1 MRSFS
6 VRSMGFRSAL
16 LAGALAA
23 LVLHVSPARA
33 LEPGKAFHDYA
44 SDTWSVE
51 QGLPQI
57 TVLSIAQGKRGYVW
71 FGTQDGLARFDGVS
85 FKSYLPSYWG
95 TALLVANDG
104 TLWIGTNKGVAWHQ
118 DNVVHLITTADK
130 GVNPEADV
138 RALAMDDGRL
148 MAATST
154 GLLRVVKDGLHRD
167 AGVPSESLFS
177 LLQWHGALWVGGVGK
192 IYLETA
198 AGVRAIAAP
207 DGPGTMVTGL
217 IAHDDALWAGTS
229 KGLFRYTGTGWR
241 RAAGDPAELHLA
253 INTFY
258 VDSDGNFWVA
268 TNAGLARLVGD
279 SLQQFTPAAETKA
292 VAQVQSIF
300 EDREHDLWLGTR
312 AFGVSRLWN
321 GYTQRYTTGEGLG
334 ETLTWCVAPNHSLG
348 HDGGAWVGTANGVYL
363 LKGGRFTLA
372 IPAAELPGPNAYTL
386 FDDGS
391 RLWVGTGGGLVQY
404 QDGRVLRPAVLAP
417 LQGIT
422 VQGIFRDHAGT
433 FWFASL
439 DGVFRLQD
447 GALTRF
453 GMEAGLKDVRS
464 RLIYETRDHRLLVGT
479 LAGLYEFDGSRFQP
493 LGAEAGFG
501 DKWVT
506 SVAELPDGALL
517 VGVFS
522 EDVVYLYDGKQW
534 HALRAAHGLPANTP
548 TYMTPDA
555 AKEWLWVAGI
565 RGIYRVHIADLEA
578 LAAGKMAVIKPQRI
592 LSEQG
597 EWSGS
602 EKGYCCNGAGNARGY
617 FDGTRLWLPS
627 RDGVV
632 SVDTRHVRQN
642 DVVPNV
648 VVEAVYYGKTWQEY
662 TGQPLR
668 IPSRARDL
676 AFRFSVLSF
685 QNPRSVELSYRL
697 KGYEDDWQTLD
708 DVSRRVVNYTNLSP
722 GDYVFEVK
730 GSNNAGVWSDIP
742 AGMALRIQPFF
753 YETWWFRTLALLILV
768 LLVLLGYRLQVR
780 SLKRQREYLEEV
792 VAERTAALQVLNRQL
807 EDASQTDPLTGLK
820 NRRYLGQQLP
830 SDLAHFRRER
840 DRPENAGQVMAF
852 AIADVD
858 HFKEINDKQGHFA
871 GDALLKQM
879 AERFVASV
887 RAGHYVVR
895 WGGEE
900 FLIVFRPMPREETA
914 HVIDRVH
921 KSINEKPF
929 RLPGGE
935 AVEVTCSIGYTEY
948 PFLASA
954 PDRVDWELLVNLADH
969 ALYAAKAAGRNRWYG
984 LRPGPKF
991 DARSIRDDLGRGL
1004 TACVKA
1010 KKLAMIKPDSAEPR
1024 KALRKHS

>member
-1 MRSFS
+1 M
-6 VRSMGFRSAL
+6 RSMGFRSAL
-16 LAGALAA
+16 LGSVLAA
-23 LVLHVSPARA
+23 LVLHFSPALA

-57 TVLSIAQGKRGYVW
+57 TVLSIAQGKHGYIW
-71 FGTQDGLARFDGVS
+71 LGTQDGLARFDGVS
-85 FKSYLPSYWG
+85 FRSYLPSYWG
-95 TALLVANDG
+95 TALLTAPDG
-104 TLWIGTNKGVAWHQ
+104 TLWMGTNKGVAWYQ
-118 DNVVHLITTADK
+118 DDALHLVTAADK
-130 GVNPEADV
+130 GVNKEADV
-138 RALAMDDGRL
+138 RALAFSDGRL

-154 GLLRVVKDGLHRD
+154 GLLRVDKDGLHRD
-167 AGVPSESLFS
+167 AGVPAESLFS

-192 IYLETA
+192 IYLETL
-198 AGVRAIAAP
+198 GGTKSIAAP
-207 DGPGTMVTGL
+207 EGAGTMVTGL

-229 KGLFRYTGTGWR
+229 KGLFRYTGKGWQ

-258 VDSDGNFWVA
+258 EDSDGNFWVA
-268 TNAGLARLVGD
+268 TNAGLARLAGD
-279 SLQQFTPAAETKA
+279 ALQQFTPASETKS
-292 VAQVQSIF
+292 VAQVQSIY

-321 GYTQRYTTGEGLG
+321 GYTQRYTTTEGLG
-334 ETLTWCVAPNHSLG
+334 ETLTWCVAPNYSVG
-348 HDGGAWVGTANGVYL
+348 HDGGTWVGTANGVYL
-363 LKGGRFTLA
+363 LKGGRYTLA

-386 FDDGS
+386 LDDGT

-404 QDGRVLRPAVLAP
+404 QDGQVLHPAFLAP

-433 FWFASL
+433 LWIASL
-439 DGVFRLQD
+439 DGVFRLAD
-447 GALTRF
+447 GVLTRF

-464 RLIYETRDHRLLVGT
+464 RLIYETRDQRLLVGT
-479 LAGLYEFDGSRFQP
+479 LAGLYQFDGTRFQP
-493 LGAEAGFG
+493 FGAEAGFG
-501 DKWVT
+501 DAFVT
-506 SVAELPDGALL
+506 AIGELPDGALV

-522 EDVVYLYDGKQW
+522 EDVMYLYDGKQW
-534 HALRAAHGLPANTP
+534 HALHTAQGLPANTP
-548 TYMTPDA
+548 TFMTPDT

-565 RGIYRVHIADLEA
+565 RGIYRMRIADLEA
-578 LAAGKMAVIKPQRI
+578 LAAGKQDSIHPQRI

-597 EWSGS
+597 QWSGS

-627 RDGVV
+627 RNGVV
-632 SVDTRHVRQN
+632 SVDTRHVHQN
-642 DVVPNV
+642 EAVPNV
-648 VVEAVYYGKTWQEY
+648 VVEAVYYGKAWQEY
-662 TGQPLR
+662 LGKPLR

-697 KGYEDDWQTLD
+697 RGYEDDWQVLD

-730 GSNNAGVWSDIP
+730 GSNNAGVWAEDP
-742 AGMALRIQPFF
+742 ASMAFRIQPFF
-753 YETWWFRTLALLILV
+753 YETWWFRGLAVLAVALLV
-768 LLVLLGYRLQVR
+768 FLGYRLQVR
-780 SLKRQREYLEEV
+780 SLKRQRLYLEEV
-792 VAERTAALQVLNRQL
+792 VAERTAALKVLNRQL

-830 SDLAHFRRER
+830 SDLAHFRRDRER
-840 DRPENAGQVMAF
+840 AENADRVIAF

-858 HFKEINDKQGHFA
+858 HFKEVNDKQGHFA

-914 HVIDRVH
+914 HVIDRIH
-921 KSINEKPF
+921 KSVSEAPF

-935 AVEVTCSIGYTEY
+935 AIRITCSIGYTEY
-948 PFLASA
+948 PFLQNA

-969 ALYAAKAAGRNRWYG
+969 ALYAAKESGRNRWYG

-991 DARSIRDDLGRGL
+991 DARNIRDDLGKGL
-1004 TACVKA
+1004 NACIKANKLVLLKKEPERRKAA
-1010 KKLAMIKPDSAEPR
+1010 KKQG
-1024 KALRKHS
+1024 